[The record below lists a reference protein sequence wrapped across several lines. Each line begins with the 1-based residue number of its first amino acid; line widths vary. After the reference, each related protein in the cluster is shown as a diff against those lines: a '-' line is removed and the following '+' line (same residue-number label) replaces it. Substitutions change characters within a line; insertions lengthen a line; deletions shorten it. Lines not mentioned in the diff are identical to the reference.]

1 MTRDAAQADRNAA
14 VRAAARGWKQA
25 GAIDEAALAAVAAAY
40 PDDRHRLGPVFRVLV
55 FLFATIAINGAS
67 GFVWALINFKGDAP
81 PLVLLLVFGVA
92 LLVLTEW
99 QITKMRRAQ
108 GGSEAATSLVGI
120 GYLVGFVGWTADQ
133 ADFTFFHA
141 VAVTFFAAAFLLAG
155 AAWRWGYPL
164 YAGAAMAALLGGL
177 TVFPGGRLAWVV
189 LPLLAAPALA
199 RFARSE
205 RPAPSQRAS
214 YTAALGVALA
224 GLYVAL
230 NLASYDLGL
239 VEVYRWFNWGSHSE
253 NGEGTARWICIAA
266 TALVPIIYLALGLRS
281 RRRVFLILGLGT
293 GVASFVTLRRYV
305 DLAPLWVVL
314 TVSGAALVA
323 AVFAL
328 RRYLDSGPEKE
339 RHGFTAEPLFEDLA
353 QRRILEA
360 GAAVMSLSPEARPVH
375 EEPKFAGGGGEF
387 GGGGASSEF

>member
-55 FLFATIAINGAS
+55 FLFTIIAINGAS
-67 GFVWALINFKGDAP
+67 GFVWALINSAGEIQT
-81 PLVLLLVFGVA
+81 LVILLVFGVA
-92 LLVLTEW
+92 LLVLTEI
-99 QITKMRRAQ
+99 QVTKMRRAQ

-120 GYLVGFVGWTADQ
+120 GYLVVFTGWTADK
-133 ADFTFFHA
+133 AGLSSLHVIA
-141 VAVTFFAAAFLLAG
+141 VVLLAAAFLFAG

-164 YAGAAMAALLGGL
+164 YAGASLVALLAIF
-177 TVFPGGRLAWVV
+177 TAFPQGRLAWIV
-189 LPLLAAPALA
+189 LPLLAAPVLA
-199 RFARSE
+199 RLAESARLP
-205 RPAPSQRAS
+205 PAHRAS
-214 YTAALGVALA
+214 CAAVLGVALV

-230 NLASYDLGL
+230 NIASYDSGWLEPDL
-239 VEVYRWFNWGSHSE
+239 SIWKLRPAIWGPSV
-253 NGEGTARWICIAA
+253 RWIFIAT
-266 TALVPIIYLALGLRS
+266 TALVPIVYLALGLRS
-281 RRRVFLILGLGT
+281 RRWIFLMLGLGT
-293 GVASFVTLRRYV
+293 GIASLITLRWYV
-305 DLAPLWVVL
+305 HLAPLWAVL

-328 RRYLDSGPEKE
+328 RRYLDSAPGKE

-353 QRRILEA
+353 RRRILEA

-387 GGGGASSEF
+387 GGGGSSSEF